1 MIFLKRMT
9 ILMGVAAAAL
19 NGVVAELTPSLHT
32 GNPAGKEITNILDSS
47 VKFYV
52 SKPSVKP
59 LGKKGAISG
68 VLFLSDITGI
78 QPKENKLLVDGF
90 AREGFVTVAPD
101 LFNGSS
107 AQLDPNLN
115 VTEFLSKHPPEVT
128 DPIVATAVSYLRDVL
143 GIKKIAASG
152 YCFGGRYAVR
162 VLNGEDAVNVGFT
175 AHPSLLTTEEVKA
188 VQRPLG
194 LASAENDPAF
204 PLQQQT
210 ETNII
215 LGQLGHG
222 FAASLYSGV
231 IHGFAVRANLSDPEQ
246 KFAKEEAFSQAARF
260 FKLWTQ

>member
-1 MIFLKRMT
+1 MT
-9 ILMGVAAAAL
+9 ILMGVAATAL
-19 NGVVAELTPSLHT
+19 NRVVAERTPSLHS
-32 GNPAGKEITNILDSS
+32 GNPAGIEITYKE

-52 SKPSVKP
+52 SKPNVKP
-59 LGKKGAISG
+59 LGKKGAIPG

-101 LFNGSS
+101 LFNGSP

-115 VTEFLSKHPPEVT
+115 VTEFLNKHPPEVT
-128 DPIVATAVSYLRDVL
+128 DSIVKTAVAYLRDVL

-162 VLNGEDAVNVGFT
+162 VLSGEDAVDVAFT

-194 LASAENDPAF
+194 LANAENDPAF

-210 ETNII
+210 ETNNI

-231 IHGFAVRANLSDPEQ
+231 EHGFAVRANLSDPEQ

-260 FKLWTQ
+260 FKLWAQ